1 MAIYEG
7 MFLLD
12 SGRAAKDWA
21 GTEALVTQV
30 LERYGAKFVLKDR
43 WDERKLAYPI
53 KKQKRGTYYL
63 CYFEA
68 PGPALAEIRRDL
80 TLTEGVLRFLVQ
92 RWPEGV
98 PLPDKI
104 EITRMVSDDEFRTG
118 REAGEGGG
126 GGGGDRRRREEP
138 EEAAV
143 VAEERSA

>member
-21 GTEALVTQV
+21 GTEALVTGI
-30 LERYGAKFVLKDR
+30 LERYGAKMLIKDR

-63 CYFEA
+63 AYFEA
-68 PGPALAEIRRDL
+68 PGAAMAEVRRDL
-80 TLTEGVLRFLVQ
+80 TLTEGVLRFMILV
-92 RWPEGV
+92 WPEDQPV
-98 PLPDKI
+98 PEKI
-104 EITRMVSDDEFRTG
+104 EIKRMVSDEDLRMG
-118 REAGEGGG
+118 REDGEGGG
-126 GGGGDRRRREEP
+126 GERRRREEP

-143 VAEERSA
+143 AIDEGSA